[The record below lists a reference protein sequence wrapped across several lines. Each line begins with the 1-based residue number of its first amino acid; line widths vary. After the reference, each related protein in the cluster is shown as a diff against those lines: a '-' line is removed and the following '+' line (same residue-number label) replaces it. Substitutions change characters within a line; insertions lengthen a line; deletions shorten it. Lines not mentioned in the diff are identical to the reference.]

1 LYQVIFIFINL
12 MVYFFTINISIQS
25 RLRVLLRLLLGDTDS
40 ATTSTGGLGVLTSDT
55 NAPVVTKTTVTSDS
69 LQSLDVFT
77 ELDVNTVGGGLG
89 VLAVL
94 VVLLSV
100 QEPVG
105 DLVLTW
111 VSDNGHN
118 SVNLNN
124 TA

>member
-1 LYQVIFIFINL
+1 MYQVIFIFINL